1 MMDLQRLI
9 RNWHIKA
16 GGEDYFSKFTFEY
29 LAFIAFV
36 KNNKY
41 PEANDDRSTIQQLK
55 RDSNPRN
62 GYLQLVQTNRELRR
76 NWEQIKNEFDR
87 EPFHD
92 AARVNSGRDEYPWW
106 NCSHERRDSKSCEER
121 IKRNGVIHSLDDWEN
136 MIEFW
141 YCVRNNLFHGA
152 KDPEHR
158 RDQFAVE
165 YAYKTL
171 RELVEL
177 FLKDTEN
184 V

>member
-1 MMDLQRLI
+1 MDLKRLI

-29 LAFIAFV
+29 LAFIAYI

-41 PEANDDRSTIQQLK
+41 PEINRDRSVIQKLK
-55 RDSNPRN
+55 QCSILRDE
-62 GYLQLVQTNRELRR
+62 YFQLVQTKQELRKS
-76 NWEQIKNEFDR
+76 WEQIKNEFDR

-92 AARVNSGRDEYPWW
+92 VASTNINLPEYAYW
-106 NCSHERRDSKSCEER
+106 NCSHDNYSQKTEEDLA
-121 IKRNGVIHSLDDWEN
+121 KPNGVIHSLDDWEN

-152 KDPEHR
+152 KDPEHK

-171 RELVEL
+171 RELVDL
-177 FLKDTEN
+177 FLQEQES
-184 V
+184 